1 MKMNVIFKRLA
12 ALTMAAV
19 MLTPAALPIKSA
31 KAAGNISYYVN
42 ADFDNGEMPFNT
54 RDGIEVI

>member
-31 KAAGNISYYVN
+31 KGQGTYLI
-42 ADFDNGEMPFNT
+42 M
-54 RDGIEVI
+54 